1 MRSLSSRNTSGL
13 KGTWVCS
20 KTNRWFS
27 EFNYGGKRYLS
38 SAHQNK
44 ISAATS
50 YDLSKISVKGTD
62 IDPESELNFPERFWD
77 YKIQLGLEA
86 KTCSKCKQPKP
97 LGEYAKDSS
106 KKSKLNSWCR
116 DCHRVYNKAKKDKAS
131 MTDKT
136 TTSVK
141 KETMKHSDHHNRG
154 SMGVL
159 DAIERW
165 GLTYS
170 EGSVIASV
178 AQHRHKDNPLE
189 SLREAKQHLDRLIAK
204 AEKGYC

>member
-44 ISAATS
+44 IAAATS
-50 YDLSKISVKGTD
+50 YDLSKITVKGTD

-77 YKIQLGLEA
+77 YKIQLGLEV
-86 KTCSKCKQPKP
+86 KTCSKCKQSKL

-106 KKSKLNSWCR
+106 KKCKLNSWCR

-141 KETMKHSDHHNRG
+141 REIVEQPVHHNQG
-154 SMGVL
+154 SIGVL
-159 DAIERW
+159 DAIENW
-165 GLTYS
+165 GLAFS
-170 EGSVIASV
+170 EGSVIANV
-178 AQHRHKDNPLE
+178 AQYRHKDNPLE
-189 SLREAKQHLDRLIAK
+189 SLHEAKRHLDRLIAK
-204 AEKGYC
+204 AEKECC